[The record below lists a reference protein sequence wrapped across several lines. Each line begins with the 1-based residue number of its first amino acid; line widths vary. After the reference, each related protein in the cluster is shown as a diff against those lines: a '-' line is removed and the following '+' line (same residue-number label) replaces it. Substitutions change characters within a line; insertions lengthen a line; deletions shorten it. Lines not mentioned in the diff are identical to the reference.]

1 MSHGVVLVVDDEPLF
16 RQSVTDAL
24 SVVGLTVIQ
33 AEDGRRALEQLAK
46 RRVALMITDLKMPV
60 MDGFELLWSMLNQR
74 LRVPTIVLTA
84 FGTPEMHARVLAS
97 GALAYM
103 DKPVDLDALVGKV
116 KQLLTQQPIGHVEG
130 VTLPG
135 LLQLVELE
143 RKTCTLFVTTE
154 GGKFGVLGFRDGRLV
169 SAKYGARTGV
179 EAAKVVV
186 RWTGVSVDIDP
197 RAPESENVSEPLVG
211 ILMESMVDADET
223 MRAAPSAK
231 KSAPSW
237 APPAAGSWTPP
248 TYLRDPQTPPETPPV
263 EVRSQTE
270 KLSATAPSVTEKE
283 RIMANVGQS
292 LENLLQIDG
301 AFGAALVDWRS
312 GLTLGA
318 SGGAGRLDMEL
329 AASANTQVV
338 RAKMAAMDA
347 LGIKGNITD
356 ILITLDEQ
364 LHIIRPLKKYPD
376 LFLYLALDK
385 AKGNLG
391 LARAKTQQ
399 VETELAL

>member
-1 MSHGVVLVVDDEPLF
+1 MRIASAGTAVAMLSIMSNGAVLVVDDEPLF

-24 SVVGLTVIQ
+24 TVVGLTVVP
-33 AEDGRRALEQLAK
+33 AEDGRRALEILSK
-46 RRVALMITDLKMPV
+46 RRISLMITDLKMPV

-103 DKPVDLDALVGKV
+103 DKPVDLDALVAKV
-116 KQLLTQQPIGHVEG
+116 KLLLEQQPIGHVEG

-143 RKTCTLFVTTE
+143 RKTCTLYITTE
-154 GGKFGVLGFRDGRLV
+154 TGKFGVLGFTEGRLV
-169 SAKYGARTGV
+169 AAKYGARVGV
-179 EAAKVVV
+179 EAAKLIA

-197 RAPESENVSEPLVG
+197 RKPEVENVNESLVG
-211 ILMESMVDADET
+211 ILMESMVDEDEG
-223 MRAAPSAK
+223 RRSVPDGPQ
-231 KSAPSW
+231 APSW
-237 APPAAGSWTPP
+237 APPGHFDDVGV
-248 TYLRDPQTPPETPPV
+248 RDDVHGESTN
-263 EVRSQTE
+263 S
-270 KLSATAPSVTEKE
+270 SATAPTTTEE
-283 RIMANVGQS
+283 TRMANVGQS
-292 LENLLQIDG
+292 LETLLKIDG

-318 SGGAGRLDMEL
+318 SGGQGRLDMEL

-338 RAKMAAMDA
+338 RAKMSAMEA
-347 LGIKGNITD
+347 LGIKGSITD

-376 LFLYLALDK
+376 LFLYLAIDK
-385 AKGNLG
+385 VKGNLG